1 MDFREYEYND
11 SIFNEEDFK
20 ISKIK
25 WIVENKLSQSD
36 RIILLLYCELG
47 SQRKVGK
54 MLGVSGSTINIEMK
68 RIRKKIIELC
78 S

>member
-1 MDFREYEYND
+1 MDFREYDYNS

-20 ISKIK
+20 ISKLK
-25 WIVENKLSQSD
+25 WIIANKLSQSD
-36 RIILLLYCELG
+36 RTILLLYCELG

-54 MLGVSGSTINIEMK
+54 MLGVSGSTVNIELK
-68 RIRKKIIELC
+68 RIRKQVKELC

>member
-25 WIVENKLSQSD
+25 WIVENKLSHPFWMYSL
-36 RIILLLYCELG
+36 RLYTVKG
-47 SQRKVGK
+47 
-54 MLGVSGSTINIEMK
+54 MF
-68 RIRKKIIELC
+68 
-78 S
+78 